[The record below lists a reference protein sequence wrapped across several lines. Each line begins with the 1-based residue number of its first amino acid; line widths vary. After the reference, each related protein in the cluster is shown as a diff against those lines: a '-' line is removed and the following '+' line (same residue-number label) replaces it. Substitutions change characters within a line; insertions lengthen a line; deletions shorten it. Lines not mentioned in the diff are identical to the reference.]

1 MIVLDTNVISE
12 LMRPKPSA
20 SVVAWVAKQ
29 PAADLYTTAITQAE
43 IFYGIELLREGK
55 RRDALLAAAE
65 AMFAVD
71 FAGRV
76 FVFDGDAARE
86 FSRVAA
92 RRRELGKPIGHAD
105 AEIAAITRLHR
116 ATLVTRNGADFFDCG
131 IEVIDP
137 WTAL

>member
-1 MIVLDTNVISE
+1 
-12 LMRPKPSA
+12 
-20 SVVAWVAKQ
+20 
-29 PAADLYTTAITQAE
+29 
-43 IFYGIELLREGK
+43 
-55 RRDALLAAAE
+55 
-65 AMFAVD
+65 
-71 FAGRV
+71 
-76 FVFDGDAARE
+76 VFDGDAAPE